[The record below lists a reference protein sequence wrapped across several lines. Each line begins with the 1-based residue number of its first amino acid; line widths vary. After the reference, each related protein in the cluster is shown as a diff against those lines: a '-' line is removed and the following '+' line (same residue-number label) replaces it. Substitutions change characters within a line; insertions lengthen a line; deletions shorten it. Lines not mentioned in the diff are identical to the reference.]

1 MGTDKLKIARN
12 PLFALLYLA
21 VAASHQK
28 KKKLK
33 VLRKRKKGSALDLE
47 AAEAEIRELGFLE
60 GEMPETDYRCP
71 QCSRPVL
78 EDSTECP
85 HCHLVFEVG
94 AVEYQCPGCNAI
106 LLKSMR
112 FCPQCG
118 MDLETNHNHVG
129 AVKEENGLSK
139 PPPPRPPKKAV
150 TGVGQFPSKGTSAP
164 QMGEEQQF
172 NCPNCGTAVTASTRT
187 CPECEIMLERGMEV
201 FNCPDCSGTVYADT
215 ITCPKCGFNLDE

>member
-1 MGTDKLKIARN
+1 MGTKKPKKARN
-12 PLFALLYLA
+12 PLFGLPYLA

-33 VLRKRKKGSALDLE
+33 VLRKRKKGSALDLD

-60 GEMPETDYRCP
+60 GGVPETGYRCP

-85 HCHLVFEVG
+85 HCHLVFEEN
-94 AVEYQCPGCNAI
+94 AVEYQCPECDAI
-106 LLKSMR
+106 LQKSMR

-129 AVKEENGLSK
+129 ALKEEKGLSK
-139 PPPPRPPKKAV
+139 PPPPRPPKKAG
-150 TGVGQFPSKGTSAP
+150 TGVEQSPSKGTIAP
-164 QMGEEQQF
+164 HKEEEQQF
-172 NCPNCGTAVTASTRT
+172 NCPNCGTSVLGSTKT
-187 CPECEIMLERGMEV
+187 CPECEIMLEKGVEI
-201 FNCPDCSGTVYADT
+201 FSCPDCSSTVYADT
-215 ITCPKCGFNLDE
+215 INCPKCGFNLDE

>member
-1 MGTDKLKIARN
+1 MGTKKPKKARN
-12 PLFALLYLA
+12 PLFALPYLA

-33 VLRKRKKGSALDLE
+33 VLRKRKKGSALDLD

-60 GEMPETDYRCP
+60 GEIPETGYRCP
-71 QCSRPVL
+71 QCSQPVL

-94 AVEYQCPGCNAI
+94 AVEYQCPGCDAI
-106 LLKSMR
+106 LKKSMH

-118 MDLETNHNHVG
+118 MDLETNHNHV
-129 AVKEENGLSK
+129 EEERDEKGLSK
-139 PPPPRPPKKAV
+139 PAPPRPPRKTAAV
-150 TGVGQFPSKGTSAP
+150 LGKVQLDATIIP
-164 QMGEEQQF
+164 QIEEEKQL
-172 NCPNCGTAVTASTRT
+172 NCPNCGTAVTTSTT
-187 CPECEIMLERGMEV
+187 SCPECEIMLEKGLEV

-215 ITCPKCGFNLDE
+215 INCPKCGFNLDE

>member
-1 MGTDKLKIARN
+1 MGTDNLKIAKN
-12 PLFALLYLA
+12 PLFALTHLA
-21 VAASHQK
+21 VAAPHQK

-33 VLRKRKKGSALDLE
+33 VLRKRKKGSALDLD

-94 AVEYQCPGCNAI
+94 AVEYQCPGCDAI
-106 LLKSMR
+106 LKKSMR

-118 MDLETNHNHVG
+118 LDLETNHNHLG
-129 AVKEENGLSK
+129 AVSEEKGV
-139 PPPPRPPKKAV
+139 PPPPRPPKKAG
-150 TGVGQFPSKGTSAP
+150 TAVGQLPSKGTSSP
-164 QMGEEQQF
+164 QKEEEQQF
-172 NCPNCGTAVTASTRT
+172 NCPNCGTSVLGSTKT
-187 CPECEIMLERGMEV
+187 CPECEIMLEKGVEI
-201 FNCPDCSGTVYADT
+201 FCCPDCSGTVYADT
-215 ITCPKCGFNLDE
+215 INCPKCGFNLDE